1 LKNKI
6 NILELNYNYFQ
17 KVLSFII
24 FPTSF
29 LLIIPYTK
37 AKENYFG
44 SLNNL
49 TSDSI
54 INNNPL
60 DSGIK
65 SYLALGDSYTI
76 GQSVEEENRFPVQ
89 LVQMLRSQN
98 INISDP
104 EIIAVTGWTTDDLL
118 NSLRENPPRQT
129 YSIVT
134 LLIGVNNQYQ
144 GRSLEEYK
152 TQFTELLNLAISYA
166 DNNKDHVFILSI
178 PDYSVTPFA
187 SKSNIKKI
195 AKEIDEFNETN
206 KIISLNE
213 GTHYLDITPI
223 SRNAKND
230 PSLIAADGLHP
241 STKQYFQWDQLLE
254 PLIQNE
260 IH

>member
-1 LKNKI
+1 MK
-6 NILELNYNYFQ
+6 LNYNYIQ

-24 FPTSF
+24 FPASF
-29 LLIIPYTK
+29 LLITSRVSGSN
-37 AKENYFG
+37 NYVC
-44 SLNNL
+44 SANNL
-49 TSDSI
+49 IPHTI
-54 INNNPL
+54 
-60 DSGIK
+60 IK
-65 SYLALGDSYTI
+65 SIHVDSTIKNYLALGDSYTI
-76 GQSVEEENRFPVQ
+76 GESVQEENRFPVQ
-89 LVQMLRSQN
+89 LVQMLRGQN

-104 EIIAVTGWTTDDLL
+104 EIIAVTGWTTGDLL
-118 NSLRENPPRQT
+118 NSLRKNPPGQT
-129 YSIVT
+129 YSFVT

-144 GRSLEEYK
+144 GRSLKEYK

-166 DNNKDHVFILSI
+166 DNNKDHVFVLSI

-241 STKQYFQWDQLLE
+241 SAKQYFQWDQLLE